1 VTDSDQHL
9 PDIAPVSIEDE
20 MKRSYLDYAMSV
32 IVSRALPDVRDGLKP
47 VHRRILYAMKDG
59 GYDWTRPYR
68 KSARI
73 VGDVMGMYH
82 PHGDS
87 AIYDTMV
94 RMAQDFSMRL
104 PLVDGQGNF
113 GSMDGDPPAAHRYT
127 EARLAKSAEG
137 LLRDIDKDTVDFV
150 PNYDESTTEPS
161 VLPAEFPN
169 LLVNGAGG
177 IAVGMA
183 TNIPP
188 HNLGEVV
195 DACLGY
201 IDNPGITIEELMEIV
216 PGPDFPTGGS
226 ILGRAGI
233 REAYHTGRGSVI
245 MRAKAE
251 IQEIRKDRFAIIV
264 SEIPYQ
270 VNKARMMERIGEIV
284 REKIVEGI
292 SDLRDESDRDGVR
305 VVIELKRDSVPEVV
319 LAQLYRFTAMQTS
332 FGVNMLALNQGRP
345 EQLNLR
351 DIISAFVAFREQVI
365 TRRTAYL
372 LRRARDRAHVLAGLL
387 VALNNIDEMIAL
399 IRAAADAP
407 EARREMT
414 SRDWSAEGVA
424 DFIAIID
431 DPGHKVID
439 GRYRLS
445 DAQARAILELRLQRL
460 TGMERSKLVEETQEL
475 AGKIA
480 EYLEILQ
487 SRPRLLDVMREELIA
502 AKETFS
508 TPRRTV
514 LEENEFEHDIED
526 LIQREDMVVTVSL
539 NGYIKRVPLS
549 AYRAQRRGGKGRSGM
564 STRAED
570 VVNRLFVANTH
581 TPILFFTSR
590 GMVYQMKVYRLPLAT
605 PQARGKAMVNLLPL
619 EEGEWIQ
626 TVMPM
631 PADEE
636 AWGDLHVMFAT
647 SAGTVRRN
655 ALSDFTEIRRNGKI
669 AMKLD
674 DGDQLI
680 SVQPCTEDSD
690 VLLATRKGKA
700 IRFQTSDVRVFQSRG
715 SMGVR
720 GIRLAKDDVVVSM
733 SILRHVE
740 YEDVPGTD
748 QHEREVYLRQTAH
761 LRKLPG
767 EGEGESKGEASP
779 PPEFMLSEERLA
791 MLGAAEEFIL
801 TVTSTGI
808 GKRTSAYEYRIT
820 NRGGQGIWNMDMT
833 DKVGDVISAFP
844 VNHSDQIML
853 VTDAGQLIRCAVD
866 EIGIKGRRTQGVW
879 VFRVSDDE
887 QVVSVSLIGEDSGE
901 DSGDDDEEDPET
913 VDQEGEEGEIE
924 GNDDQSD
931 PDDDTPEP
939 TA

>member
-73 VGDVMGMYH
+73 VGDVMGQYH

-104 PLVDGQGNF
+104 PLIDGQGNF

-195 DACLGY
+195 DACLAY
-201 IDNPGITIEELMEIV
+201 IDNPGITIDGLMEFV
-216 PGPDFPTGGS
+216 PGPDFPTGGT

-233 REAYHTGRGSVI
+233 REAYHTGRGSIV

-284 REKIVEGI
+284 REKTVDGI
-292 SDLRDESDRDGVR
+292 ADLRDESDRDGVR
-305 VVIELKRDSVPEVV
+305 VVIELKRDAVPEVV
-319 LAQLYRFTAMQTS
+319 LNQLYRFTAMQTS

-351 DIISAFVAFREQVI
+351 DIIGAFVAFREQVI

-372 LRRARDRAHVLAGLL
+372 LRRARERAHVLAGLL

-399 IRAAADAP
+399 IRAAADAA

-414 SRDWSAEGVA
+414 ARDWPAAEVA

-431 DPGHKVID
+431 DPGHVVVD

-475 AGKIA
+475 AEKIGD
-480 EYLEILQ
+480 YLEILQ
-487 SRPRLLDVMREELIA
+487 SRVRLLGVMREELVA

-508 TPRRTV
+508 DPRRTV

-549 AYRAQRRGGKGRSGM
+549 AYRAQRRGGKGRAGM
-564 STRAED
+564 ATREED

-720 GIRLAKDDVVVSM
+720 GIKLAKDDVVVSM
-733 SILRHVE
+733 SILRHVD
-740 YEDVPGTD
+740 YQDVPGSD
-748 QHEREVYLRQTAH
+748 LQERDVYLRQTAH
-761 LRKLPG
+761 LRRLAG
-767 EGEGESKGEASP
+767 DSDGNGNGNGGAEAHE
-779 PPEFMLSEERLA
+779 PPEVLLSEERLA
-791 MLGAAEEFIL
+791 MLGAEEEFIL

-808 GKRTSAYEYRIT
+808 GKRTSAHEYRIT

-833 DKVGDVISAFP
+833 DKVGDVVSAFP

-879 VFRVSDDE
+879 VFRVNDDE
-887 QVVSVSLIGEDSGE
+887 EVVSVSLIGEDSGNDE
-901 DSGDDDEEDPET
+901 DGEDGDGDGDAPHPDGGNPGADDAEPE
-913 VDQEGEEGEIE
+913 
-924 GNDDQSD
+924 S
-931 PDDDTPEP
+931 
-939 TA
+939 